1 LESLARSEIGQ
12 GGYTRRRGRPVK
24 DPLEEGLEELSW
36 IDSGRA
42 AVSRFKKK
50 TQTFGEEIGNA
61 VSHGVMALLMLCLL
75 PFAAVR
81 AYTHAPAGK
90 EILDATGVSIFCI
103 GVFLMFLGS
112 TVYHSM
118 AHGTKHKGVLNRI
131 DHIMIFVAIAG
142 TYTPIC
148 LSIIG
153 GVLGIVLCSL
163 QWALV
168 VAGALFKA
176 LAFSKTAK
184 SYIITIS
191 IYILMGWMVVLCF
204 PILIHGATAPAFW
217 LIVAGGICYTSELSA
232 LRCVFR
238 SRIWSG
244 IFWWMPARF
253 VIFLLSYCFCAE
265 PFSPRKKS
273 GSHFRKRLSNRPRNV

>member
-1 LESLARSEIGQ
+1 MINVSNEKAFWKAWLGAKSDKADI
-12 GGYTRRRGRPVK
+12 RGDADAPVK

-90 EILDATGVSIFCI
+90 EILDATGVSVFCI

-217 LIVAGGICYTSELSA
+217 LIVAGGICYTSGVVSFAMRFPFAHMVWHFLVDA
-232 LRCVFR
+232 GAICHFLAIVLFLR
-238 SRIWSG
+238 
-244 IFWWMPARF
+244 
-253 VIFLLSYCFCAE
+253 
-265 PFSPRKKS
+265 
-273 GSHFRKRLSNRPRNV
+273 